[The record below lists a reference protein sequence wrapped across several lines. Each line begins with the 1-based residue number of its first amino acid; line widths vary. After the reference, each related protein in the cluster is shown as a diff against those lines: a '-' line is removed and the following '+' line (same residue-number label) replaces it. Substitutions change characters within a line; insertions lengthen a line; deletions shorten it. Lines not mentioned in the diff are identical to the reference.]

1 MRLKK
6 LLLAACLTLPA
17 CAAGWGGMGANGW
30 AGERIVRSLAQ
41 PRRQPVDELRQPR
54 YVERES
60 HRGWQLR
67 FDQYQVTASTTAEDA
82 QWAAGE
88 TRAAWESMA
97 ALADFWTRIHRRSN
111 FAFASTMVAVEEP
124 PVGETAG
131 PRADMTLVGN
141 QTLIRLELPDDADDD
156 TLQDLAIDLRHA
168 TAHAFLHAAQM
179 DQTLPPWVCEGLA
192 RYVARID
199 APAEAWQE
207 AAERLAAPD
216 WSRQRITP
224 DQLDDAPTE
233 LAEPADRVQFFLEGD
248 DARHS
253 QAFFAALERTLA
265 TARPARSQQAAWH
278 GPGTLAERHVRAPAL
293 QALLEETA
301 ESFARWQQDPLAG
314 QPQLPTLTGPDQGLS
329 AKLQR
334 MAFLL
339 KLLDRFADQPRL
351 ASGVK
356 IQEFGQPAAAPASAL
371 PAADSGDLRR
381 LYRQLVWSD
390 QYWATL
396 TPAGEVLLSVN
407 SDHVREE
414 LADLLDPRYRAQHG
428 PGGWRLICHL
438 PDGRQLQARIEP
450 AQGTNP
456 RPQVRYELTAAPAAT
471 GK

>member
-6 LLLAACLTLPA
+6 FLLVAYLSMAA
-17 CAAGWGGMGANGW
+17 CAAGWWGMAADGW

-41 PRRQPVDELRQPR
+41 PRRQPADELRQPR

-67 FDQYQVTASTTAEDA
+67 YDQFQVTASTTADDA

-88 TRAAWESMA
+88 TRAAWETLG

-111 FAFASTMVAVEEP
+111 FAYASTMVAVDAP
-124 PVGETAG
+124 PIGATAG

-141 QTLIRLELPDDADDD
+141 QTLIRLELTDDADDD

-179 DQTLPPWVCEGLA
+179 DQTLPPWACEGLA

-207 AAERLAAPD
+207 AAERLEAPD
-216 WSRQRITP
+216 WSRQRVAP
-224 DQLDDAPTE
+224 DQLDDSPVE

-253 QAFFAALERTLA
+253 QAFFAALERTMA
-265 TARPARSQQAAWH
+265 AARPARSQQAAWH
-278 GPGTLAERHVRAPAL
+278 GPGTPAERRVRAPAL
-293 QALLEETA
+293 EALLEETA

-314 QPQLPTLTGPDQGLS
+314 QPQLPTLTGQDQGL
-329 AKLQR
+329 AARLQR
-334 MAFLL
+334 MAFML

-351 ASGVK
+351 HSGVK
-356 IQEFGQPAAAPASAL
+356 IQEFGQPAAAPAAAKPL
-371 PAADSGDLRR
+371 ADSGDLRR
-381 LYRQLVWSD
+381 LYRQLVSSD

-396 TPAGEVLLSVN
+396 TPAGDVLLSVN
-407 SDHVREE
+407 EDHVREE
-414 LADLLDPRYRAQHG
+414 LADLLDPRYGAQHG
-428 PGGWRLICHL
+428 AGGWRLSCQL
-438 PDGRQLQARIEP
+438 PDGRHLHAQLEP
-450 AQGTNP
+450 AQGTNL
-456 RPQVRYELTAAPAAT
+456 RPQVRYELVAVPAAT